1 MSRWSST
8 AARYFWKDCC
18 ALEGGGE
25 GAQTQLLRGT
35 QGLSRP
41 CTSRAACIFRST
53 NTPDIPSNFLGNLNR
68 DSCLLFRHVLN
79 TEKKKKKYKA
89 ALTWSLFPKDAAGVL
104 YLCHNE
110 PLASS
115 NSQSGFSVV
124 NLYADNIGC
133 LINNCA
139 SKMNTGEGT
148 CFPLLFHPAAL
159 VNGFRNSSKYPDSN
173 LVQFSPRPFLE
184 GRAVFPELSS
194 AARGCALDVGTEADS
209 WIRLQNRCKELP
221 KTQGIDK

>member
-1 MSRWSST
+1 MLRPSSS
-8 AARYFWKDCC
+8 D
-18 ALEGGGE
+18 ALRGSPGLAPPGQLAFSA
-25 GAQTQLLRGT
+25 AQTHLT
-35 QGLSRP
+35 FP
-41 CTSRAACIFRST
+41 ATSLKT
-53 NTPDIPSNFLGNLNR
+53 LYK

-89 ALTWSLFPKDAAGVL
+89 TLTWSLFPKDAAGVL
-104 YLCHNE
+104 YLCRSE

-194 AARGCALDVGTEADS
+194 AVRGCALDVGTEADS
-209 WIRLQNRCKELP
+209 WIWLQNRCKELP